1 MKKEYKSPSME
12 VVKLEMQQYL
22 LEGSKI
28 GGGDAPGGS
37 QLAPSTCRTSTTCVL
52 PLVPVSCWLVP
63 K

>member
-37 QLAPSTCRTSTTCVL
+37 QLAPSTDDDIFDDEIFGGL
-52 PLVPVSCWLVP
+52 LGL
-63 K
+63 